1 MRPANVGRL
10 LAKDLRLGPR
20 SPFFLWAFVLPV
32 FITLLVQVVFGG
44 LFDPAPRLGIV
55 DRGDSAIV
63 DEALAL
69 GGIEVTVL
77 GDEEMLLDMVER
89 NALDA
94 GLILAPGFDEAVV
107 AGRRP
112 LLELYVGGESL
123 ASNRILIALTAVDLV
138 RGVAGEPAPVEVEVV
153 SLGQETLDLAVRL
166 LPFLVVFTVAIAG
179 AMVPA
184 SSLVDEK
191 ERHTLEALLTTP
203 VTIEDVF
210 VAKGALGV
218 GLGVLTG
225 VMTLLLNGAFGG
237 AWVATILALT
247 LGGLMMA
254 EFGLLLGAWARDS
267 NTMFAAWKGG
277 AILLI
282 FPVIFP
288 IFPDLPQW
296 IARLG
301 PTFYFLDPIFRIS
314 VEGAGLA
321 QVRLELLI
329 ATGICIA
336 LVPVVAAM
344 ARRLERTMGEGAGV
358 PLSPATEEEE
368 AEPVGV

>member
-1 MRPANVGRL
+1 VSLVNVRRL
-10 LAKDLRLGPR
+10 LGKELRLGPR
-20 SPFFLWAFVLPV
+20 SPFFLWALVLPV
-32 FITLLVQVVFGG
+32 FITLLVQLVFGS
-44 LFDPAPRLGIV
+44 LFDPSPRLGIV
-55 DRGDSAIV
+55 DLGDSAIV

-69 GGIEVTVL
+69 EGIEVTVL
-77 GDEEMLLDMVER
+77 DVEEMLLDMVEG

-94 GLILAPGFDEAVV
+94 GLILPPGFDEAVV

-123 ASNRILIALTAVDLV
+123 ASNRILIALTALDLV

-153 SLGQETLDLAVRL
+153 ALGEATLDLSVRL
-166 LPFLVVFTVAIAG
+166 LPLLVVFAVAIAG

-203 VTIEDVF
+203 VTVQDVF
-210 VAKGALGV
+210 VAKGSLGV
-218 GLGVLTG
+218 GLAVLTG
-225 VMTLLLNGAFGG
+225 VMTLLLNGALGG
-237 AWVATILALT
+237 AWVATILALA

-254 EFGLLLGAWARDS
+254 EFGLMLGAWARDS

-321 QVRLELLI
+321 QVRLELI
-329 ATGICIA
+329 VAAGICLA

-344 ARRLERTMGEGAGV
+344 ARRLERAMGEGAGV
-358 PLSPATEEEE
+358 PPGPTAEAAE
-368 AEPVGV
+368 AEPIGV